1 VNKLRS
7 FLILAVAAAAHG
19 AFADAGTMPDGFS
32 QSVIKKAFDTASPA
46 LVLLEY
52 SLEITNAQTGE
63 LSVREANSTGIIV
76 SADGLI
82 MSQGHMVLENR
93 RPMNI
98 KASFP
103 GESEQKYDVVLLSKP
118 EDINITLLRMSEPP
132 DDLPHVTFQEGGAL
146 SIGQPILLVGLLR
159 ETLDFTHGIQTRR
172 IGAVLSEPRT
182 TYALDDAVPFGFVGG
197 PAVDQTGR
205 IIGLVGFDLSSQEGG
220 ELYTRSGHPLIYQ
233 TALFKKYVAAPPGE
247 EAADNQEDAWL
258 GVYTQP
264 LTDDFAEYWGLP
276 KNGGLVVSTVIAGSP
291 ADRAGLRMGDVIT
304 SFNGRTMTAKQDPDV
319 LGFTKLVR
327 ESPLNEPLP
336 VALIRGGQPMEIRL
350 TLLPRPKSG
359 REALEFEDQVFGL
372 TVRELTTDVR
382 IALNLAEEI
391 EGVIVRRVRS
401 GSPAAIGGLRPGFV
415 LLALGGRPTGNV
427 QAFTAAVE
435 AEKQAKNSEVSFFC
449 RVGANTAFFR
459 VQPRW

>member
-1 VNKLRS
+1 MNKLRIL
-7 FLILAVAAAAHG
+7 LILLGTAAQPISFG
-19 AFADAGTMPDGFS
+19 DTPVPDGFS
-32 QSVIKKAFDTASPA
+32 QTVIRKSFDAVSPA

-63 LSVREANSTGIIV
+63 LSVREANSTGVIV

-93 RPMNI
+93 RPLNI

-103 GESEQKYDVVLLSKP
+103 GKTERKYDVVLLSKP
-118 EDINITLLRMSEPP
+118 EDINIALLRMSEPP

-146 SIGQPILLVGLLR
+146 SIGEPILLVGLLR

-172 IGAVLSEPRT
+172 VGAVLKEPRQ

-197 PAVDQTGR
+197 PVVDQGGR
-205 IIGLVGFDLSSQEGG
+205 TIGLVGFDLSNQEGG
-220 ELYTRSGHPLIYQ
+220 ELYTRSGHPLVYQ
-233 TALFKKYVAAPPGE
+233 SALFKKYIEAPTSEETPG
-247 EAADNQEDAWL
+247 NQEDAWL

-264 LTDDFAEYWGLP
+264 LTDDFAEYWNLP
-276 KNGGLVVSTVIAGSP
+276 KTGGLIVSTVITGSP

-304 SFNGRTMTAKQDPDV
+304 SFNGRPMTAKQDPDV

-336 VALIRGGQPMEIRL
+336 VALVRDGQPMEIRL

-359 REALEFEDQVFGL
+359 REAQEVEDTTFGL

-382 IALNLAEEI
+382 IALSLPEDV

-415 LLALGGRPTGNV
+415 LLAIAGRPTGNL
-427 QAFTAAVE
+427 QAFTAAID
-435 AEKQAKNSEVSFFC
+435 AEKQARNSEVTFFC
-449 RVGANTAFFR
+449 RVGSNTAFFR